1 MTWTVPD
8 PAEVRA
14 LRADPLL
21 VEQELDVRPAFAEDV
36 ERRTGIRSGR
46 VFWRSSHDHLY
57 ALELGDLGRGRPST
71 ATVFGFWDRFE
82 PRPPEHEIDADLM
95 DFNRWL
101 AGDAPPVVDKV
112 AAHAGIRCAWPPG
125 SVYRTPD
132 AAFADVPDFPYEP
145 RYVEIEGLQM
155 AWVEAGS
162 GDPILCLH
170 GEPTWSFLY
179 RRMIPELSRAGRVI
193 CPDLIGF
200 GRSDKPLA
208 ANAFTYR
215 SHVRWVRRFIAAL
228 GLERITLVCQ
238 DWGGLIGLRVLS
250 EMPERFSS
258 LVAMNTGIPNGGP
271 PEPAFLK
278 WRKFAVAQRS
288 LDLARLMKGSV
299 RTRRLTD
306 AEAAAYQAPFPNVE
320 SQMAARVFPRLVPIR
335 RDHPGAYENRLA
347 IERLRTLVDLPVLLP
362 WADSDPITASGEAQL
377 RSIFRNCADPL
388 PVRGAGHFIQEDA
401 GEEVAV
407 HIRRWL
413 E

>member
-1 MTWTVPD
+1 MNWMVPD
-8 PAEVRA
+8 PAEVRV

-21 VEQELDVRPAFAEDV
+21 VEQELDVRPEFAEEV

-101 AGDAPPVVDKV
+101 AGDAAPVVDKV
-112 AAHAGIRCAWPPG
+112 AAHSGIRCTWPPG

-132 AAFADVPDFPYEP
+132 SAFADVPDFPYEP
-145 RYVEIEGLQM
+145 HYIEIEGLRM

-238 DWGGLIGLRVLS
+238 DWGGLLGLRVLS
-250 EMPERFSS
+250 EMPERFSR

-271 PEPAFLK
+271 PAPAFLK
-278 WRKFAVAQRS
+278 WRQFAASQRS

-299 RTRRLTD
+299 RTRRITD
-306 AEAAAYQAPFPNVE
+306 EEAAAYQAPFPNVE

-335 RDHPGAYENRLA
+335 RDHPGAHENRLA

-377 RSIFRNCADPL
+377 RSIFRKCADPL

-401 GEEVAV
+401 GEEVAA